1 MTSTINYTFG
11 PFCFSAKGR
20 VLFRDAADLALP
32 PKAADTL
39 LVLLENAGQVV
50 EKDELF
56 KSVWTGTVVGEG
68 SLTRTISI
76 LRRALGKAAHGN
88 PYIAT
93 VSKRGYRFVA
103 GVNKTLSNPEAAGDS
118 RVMLAVLPFDNLNS
132 GRTDDYFSDGL
143 TEEMISQLSRL
154 NPPQLGVI
162 ARSSSMMFKGAH
174 KRIAQIGRELGVSYV
189 LEGSVRRSRG
199 RMRIAAQL
207 IQTSDETHV
216 WAENYERP
224 TGDVLRLQCHVAEAI
239 AQEIQIKLTPRA
251 ARRLACAPEVP
262 ENAYE
267 AYLQGRHL
275 FNQRT
280 EAGMRDSIAQYELA
294 IRHSPLY
301 APAYAGIADSYV
313 MLACRGMVPAK
324 ETFRR
329 ARSAARRA
337 IELDHDL
344 GDAHGSLAHVR
355 LHDWDW
361 EGLELNFQR
370 ATELNPSLAIV
381 HYWYGEYLMCQGR
394 RDEAIASTET
404 AYRLDPLSPVVRS
417 SMAMILYLARRYDQA
432 ETILAGALQTSPKHF
447 LPHLRLGL
455 VRVQQRRYDDAVSE
469 IKLAIRLAGH
479 STETL
484 AALGMAYA
492 AQGDTNRAYG
502 IVAELERLRAKRYVL
517 PYNIAKI
524 YAAACDKKKAFEW
537 LETAYE
543 GGNPDL
549 IELNSEPIFDG
560 IRHAPRFAHLMRRIG
575 WEV

>member
-1 MTSTINYTFG
+1 MTSSVNYIFG
-11 PFCFSAKGR
+11 PFCFNAKGR
-20 VLFRDAADLALP
+20 VLSRGEADLALP

-50 EKDELF
+50 EKHELF
-56 KSVWTGTVVGEG
+56 QSVWTGTVVGEG

-76 LRRALGKAAHGN
+76 LRKALGKPAHAK

-93 VSKRGYRFVA
+93 VSKRGYRFIA
-103 GVNKTLSNPEAAGDS
+103 EVNKTPTNSERAGDS
-118 RVMLAVLPFDNLNS
+118 RVMLAVLPFDNLNRGPS
-132 GRTDDYFSDGL
+132 DDYFSDGL

-154 NPPQLGVI
+154 NPSQLGVI
-162 ARSSSMMFKGAH
+162 ARTSSMMFKGAH
-174 KRIAQIGRELGVSYV
+174 KRIAQIGRELGVSYI

-199 RMRIAAQL
+199 RVRIAAQL

-216 WAENYERP
+216 WAENYERHA
-224 TGDVLRLQCHVAEAI
+224 GDVLRLQCQVAEAI
-239 AQEIQIKLTPRA
+239 AQEIQIKLTPRV
-251 ARRLACAPEVP
+251 ARRLARVPEVP

-267 AYLQGRHL
+267 AYLKGRHL

-280 EAGMRDSIAQYELA
+280 EAGMRDSIAQYDLA
-294 IRHSPLY
+294 IRHSPGY

-337 IELDHDL
+337 IELDGDL

-361 EGLELNFQR
+361 EGLERDFQR

-381 HYWYGEYLMCQGR
+381 YYWYGEYLMCQGR

-404 AYRLDPLSPVVRS
+404 AYRLDPLSPVIRS

-432 ETILAGALQTSPKHF
+432 ETILTGALQTSPKHF

-455 VRVQQRRYDDAVSE
+455 VRVQQKRYDDAVSE
-469 IKLAIRLAGH
+469 IKLSIGLAGH

-492 AQGDTNRAYG
+492 AQGDTRRAYS
-502 IVAELERLRAKRYVL
+502 IVAQLERLRGKRYVL

-524 YAAACDKKKAFEW
+524 YAAACDKNNAFEW

-560 IRHAPRFAHLMRRIG
+560 IRHTPRFAHLMHRIG
-575 WEV
+575 WEA

>member
-1 MTSTINYTFG
+1 MTHPVNYTFG
-11 PFCFSAKGR
+11 PFCFNAKGR
-20 VLFRDAADLALP
+20 VLLRGTADLALP
-32 PKAADTL
+32 PKAAETL

-50 EKDELF
+50 AKDELF
-56 KSVWTGTVVGEG
+56 KTVWTGTVVGEG

-76 LRRALGKAAHGN
+76 LRKALGRAANGN

-103 GVNKTLSNPEAAGDS
+103 RVNKTLTGDDAADDS
-118 RVMLAVLPFDNLNS
+118 RVMLAVLPFDNLNR
-132 GRTDDYFSDGL
+132 GLTDDYFSDGL

-154 NPPQLGVI
+154 NPSRLGVI
-162 ARSSSMMFKGAH
+162 ARSSSMMFKGIH

-199 RMRIAAQL
+199 RIRIAAQL
-207 IQTSDETHV
+207 IQTSDETQV
-216 WAENYERP
+216 WAENYERR
-224 TGDVLRLQCHVAEAI
+224 TGDVLRLQCQVAEAI
-239 AQEIQIKLTPRA
+239 ALEIQIKLTPRMV
-251 ARRLACAPEVP
+251 RRLAGVPQVP

-267 AYLQGRHL
+267 AYLKGRHL

-280 EAGMRDSIAQYELA
+280 ESGMRASIAQYELA
-294 IRHSPLY
+294 IRDSPEY

-337 IELDHDL
+337 IELDRDL

-361 EGLELNFQR
+361 EGLEQDFKK

-381 HYWYGEYLMCQGR
+381 HYWYAEFLMCQGR
-394 RDEAIASTET
+394 RDAAIASTET
-404 AYRLDPLSPVVRS
+404 AHRLDPLSPVIGS
-417 SMAMILYLARRYDQA
+417 SLAMILYLARRYDQA
-432 ETILAGALQTSPKHF
+432 ETVLTDTLQRSPKHF

-492 AQGDTNRAYG
+492 AQGNADRAHR
-502 IVAELERLRAKRYVL
+502 IVAQLERLRGKRYVL

-524 YAAACDKKKAFEW
+524 YAAECDKKKAFEW

-560 IRHAPRFAHLMRRIG
+560 IRRSPRFAHLMHRIG
-575 WEV
+575 WEA